1 MKIINWNCN
10 LNLSKKFEHIEKHQP
25 DIAIIQE
32 CEKLDSSYFPNGKYF
47 WIGKN
52 EQKGLGV
59 IVFNQSAKIDSSY
72 NEDLIYF
79 LPIQTDIV
87 SIMGVWAYN
96 HRASQRFGDTFKG
109 GVSDALMHYEKW
121 LLQNDKIIF
130 SGDFNNSVIWDK
142 GSSENNFENI
152 NKKLNELSL
161 VSVYHDLNKED
172 FGKEK
177 KGTLFQYRHQDK
189 PYFIDY
195 IYTKGLETRNLI
207 VGEYDEWISYSDHV
221 PLIAELI

>member
-109 GVSDALMHYEKW
+109 GVS
-121 LLQNDKIIF
+121 
-130 SGDFNNSVIWDK
+130 
-142 GSSENNFENI
+142 
-152 NKKLNELSL
+152 ELP
-161 VSVYHDLNKED
+161 KP
-172 FGKEK
+172 FAKEK
-177 KGTLFQYRHQDK
+177 Y
-189 PYFIDY
+189 
-195 IYTKGLETRNLI
+195 
-207 VGEYDEWISYSDHV
+207 
-221 PLIAELI
+221 